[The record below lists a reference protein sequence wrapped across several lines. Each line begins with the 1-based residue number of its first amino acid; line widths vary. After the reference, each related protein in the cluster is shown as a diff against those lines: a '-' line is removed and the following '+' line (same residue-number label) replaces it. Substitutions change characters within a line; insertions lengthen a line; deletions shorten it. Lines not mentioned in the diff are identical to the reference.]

1 MKTALF
7 VLLDQYA
14 DWEGAYLLSL
24 LNQRDDWQIKTASNL
39 PQVESIGGL
48 QTMIDFKISEIDREF
63 ELLVLIGGNS
73 WNIHSPELYQI
84 IEKQLIR
91 GLPIAAICGAVDYLA
106 NHGFLEGYRHTG
118 NDRFLWQDYPNY
130 QTPENFYERQ
140 AVSDRN
146 LVTANGT
153 AALEF
158 TECTLQLIGDSLIQS
173 KKEVDLYRLGYY
185 GYREKYGNPFVQ

>member
-24 LNQRDDWQIKTASNL
+24 LNQRNDWQIKTASNL

-48 QTMIDFKISEIDREF
+48 QTVVDLKFSEINQRID
-63 ELLVLIGGNS
+63 LLVLIGGNS
-73 WNIHSPELYQI
+73 WNIHSQELYRI
-84 IEKQLIR
+84 IEKQL
-91 GLPIAAICGAVDYLA
+91 LHEMPVAAICGAVDYLA
-106 NHGFLEGYRHTG
+106 KHGFLEEYKHTG
-118 NDRFLWQDYPNY
+118 NARAVLQAFPNY
-130 QTPENFYERQ
+130 RTPENFYERQ

-158 TECTLQLIGDSLIQS
+158 TEFALQLIGDSLIQA

-185 GYREKYGNPFVQ
+185 GYREKYSDTFS

>member
-24 LNQRDDWQIKTASNL
+24 LNQREDWQIKTASNL
-39 PQVESIGGL
+39 PKVESIGGL
-48 QTMIDFKISEIDREF
+48 QTVIDLNFSKIDQVYD
-63 ELLVLIGGNS
+63 LLVLIGGNS
-73 WNIHSPELYQI
+73 WNIHSKELYQI
-84 IEKQLIR
+84 IQNKMTR
-91 GLPIAAICGAVDYLA
+91 GLPVAAICGAVDYLA
-106 NHGFLEGYRHTG
+106 QHGFLEGYKHTG
-118 NDRFLWQDYPNY
+118 NARFLWHDFPNY
-130 QTPENFYERQ
+130 QTPGNFYERQ

-153 AALEF
+153 ASLEF
-158 TECTLQLIGDSLIQS
+158 TEYALQLTSDSLIQA

-185 GYREKYGNPFVQ
+185 GYRDKYGNPFTQ

>member
-24 LNQRDDWQIKTASNL
+24 LNQRNDWQIKTASNL

-48 QTMIDFKISEIDREF
+48 QTVVDLKFSEINQRID
-63 ELLVLIGGNS
+63 LLVLIGGNS
-73 WNIHSPELYQI
+73 WNIHSQELYRI
-84 IEKQLIR
+84 IEKQL
-91 GLPIAAICGAVDYLA
+91 LHEMPVAAICGAVDYLA
-106 NHGFLEGYRHTG
+106 RHGFLEEYKHTG
-118 NDRFLWQDYPNY
+118 NARAVLQAFPSYR
-130 QTPENFYERQ
+130 TPENFYERQ

-158 TECTLQLIGDSLIQS
+158 TEFVLQLIGDSLIQA

-185 GYREKYGNPFVQ
+185 GYREKYSDTFS

>member
-7 VLLDQYA
+7 ILLDQYA

-48 QTMIDFKISEIDREF
+48 QTVIDLDFTKIDQVF
-63 ELLVLIGGNS
+63 DLLVLIGGNS
-73 WNIHSPELYQI
+73 WNFQDQNLYNLV
-84 IEKQLIR
+84 ERQLAHK
-91 GLPIAAICGAVDYLA
+91 LPVAAICGAVDYLA
-106 NHGFLEGYRHTG
+106 KHGLLEGYKHTG
-118 NDRFLWQDYPNY
+118 NDRFLWQNFSNY
-130 QTPENFYERQ
+130 LTPQNFYERL

-153 AALEF
+153 ATLEF
-158 TECTLQLIGDSLIQS
+158 TEFVLQLIGDSLIEA

-185 GYREKYGNPFVQ
+185 SYRKRYGNSYA

>member
-24 LNQRDDWQIKTASNL
+24 LNQRDDWQIKTASNE
-39 PQVESIGGL
+39 PKVESIGGL
-48 QTMIDFKISEIDREF
+48 QTMIDVDFSEIDRNF
-63 ELLVLIGGNS
+63 DLLVLIGGNS
-73 WNIHSPELYQI
+73 WNIQNQELHAL
-84 IEKQLIR
+84 IESQLINS
-91 GLPIAAICGAVDYLA
+91 LPVAAICGAVDYMAQQGL
-106 NHGFLEGYRHTG
+106 LEGYRHTG
-118 NDRFLWQDYPNY
+118 NARLLWQDFPNY

-153 AALEF
+153 AALDF
-158 TECTLQLIGDSLIQS
+158 TEFTLQLIGDSLITA

-185 GYREKYGNPFVQ
+185 GYREKYGNPFA